1 MANTVQPKPLEL
13 QTSMEEAVTSFEQ
26 YLEPEE
32 EKLEEAQV
40 ESQADETVEEEV
52 VEEEEQEELQADE
65 IEETE
70 ETESLD
76 DEQDELEEVDEPQLY
91 TVKVNGEEVE
101 VTIDELQNSYSRQKD
116 YTRKTQELAQQRKT
130 VEEQQSEV
138 AKNEAIYKEL
148 LPKMEAALNEGLGE
162 EPDWNALYQADPI
175 GYVRER
181 DLWNEKQQKLQAV
194 QAEQQRLQEE
204 AQAKQQEQIQNY
216 MQYGDKQLL
225 KIVPEWKDQSIA
237 QKEKLAIRE
246 HAINDLGFTAEEI
259 NQVYDYRLLLGL
271 RNSYLQTKTQ
281 KAVKKKPTQKA
292 SARNRVGKPGS
303 VTRKNNSTPLK
314 RSKQRLAKTG
324 KVHDAAKVF
333 EQLI

>member
-40 ESQADETVEEEV
+40 ESQADETVEEEI
-52 VEEEEQEELQADE
+52 VEEEELQADDF
-65 IEETE
+65 EETE
-70 ETESLD
+70 ETETLD
-76 DEQDELEEVDEPQLY
+76 DEQDEIEEQNEPQLY
-91 TVKVNGEEVE
+91 SVKINGEDVE
-101 VTIDELQNSYSRQKD
+101 VTIDELQSSYSRQAD

-271 RNSYLQTKTQ
+271 RNSWMQNKTQ

-292 SARNRVGKPGS
+292 SARNRVAKPGS
-303 VTRKNNSTPLK
+303 VSRKKTSTPLK
-314 RSKQRLAKTG
+314 KSKARLAKSG
-324 KVHDAAKVF
+324 KVQDAAKVF

>member
-40 ESQADETVEEEV
+40 ESQADETVEEEI
-52 VEEEEQEELQADE
+52 VEEEELQADDF
-65 IEETE
+65 EETE
-70 ETESLD
+70 ETETLD
-76 DEQDELEEVDEPQLY
+76 DEQDEIEEQNEPQLY
-91 TVKVNGEEVE
+91 AVKINGEDVE
-101 VTIDELQNSYSRQKD
+101 VTIDELQSSYSRQAD

-148 LPKMEAALNEGLGE
+148 LPKMEAALSESLGT
-162 EPDWNALYQADPI
+162 EPDWETLYSNDPI

-194 QAEQQRLQEE
+194 QAEQTRLQEE
-204 AQAKQQEQIQNY
+204 DQVKQQEQIQKY
-216 MQYGDKQLL
+216 MQYGEKQILNH
-225 KIVPEWKDQSIA
+225 VPEWKDNTIQ
-237 QKEKLAIRE
+237 QEEKLAIRD

-259 NQVYDYRLLLGL
+259 NQVYDYRLLMGL
-271 RNSYLQTKTQ
+271 RNSWMQNKTQ

-292 SARNRVGKPGS
+292 SARNRVAKPGS
-303 VTRKNNSTPLK
+303 VSRKKTSTPLK
-314 RSKQRLAKTG
+314 KSKARLAKSG
-324 KVHDAAKVF
+324 KVQDAAKVF

>member
-1 MANTVQPKPLEL
+1 MTNTAKPLEL
-13 QTSMEEAVTSFEQ
+13 QTNMDEAVSSLEQ
-26 YLEPEE
+26 FLDPQEDKP
-32 EKLEEAQV
+32 EEAQ
-40 ESQADETVEEEV
+40 EELQADETVEEEV

-70 ETESLD
+70 ETQSLD

-116 YTRKTQELAQQRKT
+116 YTRKTQELAQQRKA

>member
-1 MANTVQPKPLEL
+1 MTNTAKPLEL
-13 QTSMEEAVTSFEQ
+13 QTNMDEAVSSLEQ
-26 YLEPEE
+26 FLDPQEDKPEDAQE
-32 EKLEEAQV
+32 EL
-40 ESQADETVEEEV
+40 QADETVEEEV

-194 QAEQQRLQEE
+194 QAEKQRLQEE

>member
-1 MANTVQPKPLEL
+1 MANTVTPKPLGL

-32 EKLEEAQV
+32 DKPEEAQI
-40 ESQADETVEEEV
+40 ESQADETVEEEI
-52 VEEEEQEELQADE
+52 VEEEELQADDF
-65 IEETE
+65 EETE
-70 ETESLD
+70 TETLD
-76 DEQDELEEVDEPQLY
+76 DEQDEIEEQNEPQLY
-91 TVKVNGEEVE
+91 SVKINGEDVE
-101 VTIDELQNSYSRQKD
+101 VTIDELQSSYSRQAD

-130 VEEQQSEV
+130 VEEQKSEV

-148 LPKMEAALNEGLGE
+148 LPKMEAALSESLGT
-162 EPDWNALYQADPI
+162 EPDWETLYSNDPI

-194 QAEQQRLQEE
+194 QAEQTRLQEE
-204 AQAKQQEQIQNY
+204 EQVKQQEQIQKY
-216 MQYGDKQLL
+216 MQYGEKQILNH
-225 KIVPEWKDQSIA
+225 VPEWKDKTIQ
-237 QKEKLAIRE
+237 QEEKLAIRD

-271 RNSYLQTKTQ
+271 RNSWMQNKTQ

-292 SARNRVGKPGS
+292 SARNRVAKPGS
-303 VTRKNNSTPLK
+303 VSRKKTSTPLK
-314 RSKQRLAKTG
+314 KSKARLAKSG
-324 KVHDAAKVF
+324 KVQDAAKVF

>member
-1 MANTVQPKPLEL
+1 MTNTAKPLEL
-13 QTSMEEAVTSFEQ
+13 QTNMDEAVSSLEQ
-26 YLEPEE
+26 FLDPQEDKPEDAQE
-32 EKLEEAQV
+32 EL
-40 ESQADETVEEEV
+40 QADETVEEEV

-204 AQAKQQEQIQNY
+204 AQSKQQEQIQNY

>member
-13 QTSMEEAVTSFEQ
+13 RTSMEEAVTSFEQ

-40 ESQADETVEEEV
+40 ESQADETVEEEI
-52 VEEEEQEELQADE
+52 VEEEELQADDF
-65 IEETE
+65 EETE
-70 ETESLD
+70 ETETLD
-76 DEQDELEEVDEPQLY
+76 DEQDEIEEQNEPQLY
-91 TVKVNGEEVE
+91 AVKINGEDVE
-101 VTIDELQNSYSRQKD
+101 VTIDELQSSYSRQAD

-148 LPKMEAALNEGLGE
+148 LPKMEAALSESLGD
-162 EPDWNALYQADPI
+162 EPNWETLYSNDPI

-194 QAEQQRLQEE
+194 QAEQTRLQEE
-204 AQAKQQEQIQNY
+204 DQVKQQEQIQKY
-216 MQYGDKQLL
+216 MQYGEKQILNH
-225 KIVPEWKDQSIA
+225 VPEWKDKTIQ
-237 QKEKLAIRE
+237 QEEKLAIRD

-259 NQVYDYRLLLGL
+259 NQVYDYRLLMGL
-271 RNSYLQTKTQ
+271 RNSWMQNKTQ

-292 SARNRVGKPGS
+292 SARNRVAKPGS
-303 VTRKNNSTPLK
+303 VSRKKTSTPLK
-314 RSKQRLAKTG
+314 KSKARLAKSG
-324 KVHDAAKVF
+324 KVQDAAKVF

>member
-1 MANTVQPKPLEL
+1 MTNTVQPKPLDL

-32 EKLEEAQV
+32 DNPEEAQV
-40 ESQADETVEEEV
+40 ELQADETVEEEI
-52 VEEEEQEELQADE
+52 VEEEELQADE
-65 IEETE
+65 FEEAE

-76 DEQDELEEVDEPQLY
+76 DEQDEIEEASEPQLY
-91 TVKVNGEEVE
+91 AVKINGEDVE
-101 VTIDELQNSYSRQKD
+101 VTIDELQSSYSRQAD
-116 YTRKTQELAQQRKT
+116 YTRKTQELAKKRLA
-130 VEEQQSEV
+130 VEEQQGEV

-148 LPKMEAALNEGLGE
+148 LPKMEAALSESLGD
-162 EPDWNALYQADPI
+162 EPNWETLYSNDPI

-194 QAEQQRLQEE
+194 QAEQTRLQEE
-204 AQAKQQEQIQNY
+204 DQVKQQEQIQKY
-216 MQYGDKQLL
+216 MQYGEKQILNH
-225 KIVPEWKDQSIA
+225 VPEWKDNTIQ
-237 QKEKLAIRE
+237 QEEKLAIRD

-271 RNSYLQTKTQ
+271 RNSWMQNKTQ

-303 VTRKNNSTPLK
+303 VTRKKTSTPLK
-314 RSKQRLAKTG
+314 KSKARLAKSG
-324 KVHDAAKVF
+324 KVQDAAKVF

>member
-40 ESQADETVEEEV
+40 ESQADETVEEEI
-52 VEEEEQEELQADE
+52 VEEEELLADDF
-65 IEETE
+65 EETE
-70 ETESLD
+70 ETETLD
-76 DEQDELEEVDEPQLY
+76 DEQDEIEEQNEPQLY
-91 TVKVNGEEVE
+91 AVKINGEDVE
-101 VTIDELQNSYSRQKD
+101 VTIDELQSSYSRQAD

-148 LPKMEAALNEGLGE
+148 LPKMEAALSESLGD
-162 EPDWNALYQADPI
+162 EPNWETLYSNDPI

-194 QAEQQRLQEE
+194 QAEQTRLQEE
-204 AQAKQQEQIQNY
+204 DQVKQQEQIQKY
-216 MQYGDKQLL
+216 MQYGEKQILNH
-225 KIVPEWKDQSIA
+225 VPEWKDKTIQ
-237 QKEKLAIRE
+237 QEEKLAIRD

-259 NQVYDYRLLLGL
+259 NQVYDYRLLMGL
-271 RNSYLQTKTQ
+271 RNSWMQNKTQ

-292 SARNRVGKPGS
+292 SARNRVAKPGS
-303 VTRKNNSTPLK
+303 VSRKKTSTPLK
-314 RSKQRLAKTG
+314 KSKARLAKSG
-324 KVHDAAKVF
+324 KVQDAAKVF

>member
-40 ESQADETVEEEV
+40 ESQADETVEEEI
-52 VEEEEQEELQADE
+52 VEEEELQADDF
-65 IEETE
+65 EETE
-70 ETESLD
+70 ETETLD
-76 DEQDELEEVDEPQLY
+76 DEQDEIEEQNEPQLY
-91 TVKVNGEEVE
+91 AVKVNGEDVE
-101 VTIDELQNSYSRQKD
+101 VTIDELQSSYSRQAD

-148 LPKMEAALNEGLGE
+148 LPKMEAALSESLGT
-162 EPDWNALYQADPI
+162 EPDWETLYSNDPI

-194 QAEQQRLQEE
+194 QAEQARLQEE
-204 AQAKQQEQIQNY
+204 DQVKQQEQIQKY
-216 MQYGDKQLL
+216 MQYGEKQILNH
-225 KIVPEWKDQSIA
+225 VPEWKDKTIQ
-237 QKEKLAIRE
+237 QEEKLAIRD

-259 NQVYDYRLLLGL
+259 NQVYDYRLLMGL
-271 RNSYLQTKTQ
+271 RNSWMQNKTQ

-292 SARNRVGKPGS
+292 SARNRVAKPGS
-303 VTRKNNSTPLK
+303 VSRKKTSTPLK
-314 RSKQRLAKTG
+314 KSKARLAKSG
-324 KVHDAAKVF
+324 KVQDAAKVF